1 MRVVILL
8 LTILTMTM
16 FGGTSTAYAL
26 TYKELATQ
34 IEEKHQLP
42 IGLLVA
48 ICEVE
53 SGWRPQAIGREGEI
67 GLCQLKPQTLALLC
81 PNCNPEHLLNPYDN
95 LTWAARYLVWL
106 KRMLGTSD
114 PDVLAVAYNGG
125 QGSPAA
131 NYLIKIGRV
140 YNEIKPSPV
149 PVLGEPSTSD
159 TRSP

>member
-1 MRVVILL
+1 MRVVILMLMTFL
-8 LTILTMTM
+8 LPLW
-16 FGGTSTAYAL
+16 TSTAYAL
-26 TYKELATQ
+26 TYKELAAQ
-34 IEEKHQLP
+34 IEEKYQLP
-42 IGLLVA
+42 VGLLVA
-48 ICEVE
+48 ICQVE

-125 QGSPAA
+125 QSSPAA

-140 YNEIKPSPV
+140 YNEIKPGPV
-149 PVLGEPSTSD
+149 PVLREPGTTD